1 MKDLKLS
8 TKIIVITGGA
18 GLIGKKF
25 AEALAIEGAKVII
38 TDVRLE
44 VAQKIAREL
53 NDFVGRDCGYALK
66 MDITSKESIITAIK
80 FIESEVGGID
90 ALVNNAYPRNKNYGR
105 CFEDVEYSDFCE
117 NVSLH
122 LGGYFLA
129 SQQFAIY
136 FNKKGKGHIV
146 NISSIYG
153 VVPPRFEVYDD
164 LEMTTPVEYAA
175 IKSALIHLNKYMLKY
190 YHGRGIRFNCISP
203 GGIANNQPNEFLSKY
218 NSFGNS
224 KGMLDPSDLS
234 GTLVFLLSDDS
245 KYINGQNIIVDDGW
259 GT

>member
-1 MKDLKLS
+1 MKLVSK
-8 TKIIVITGGA
+8 TVVITGGA
-18 GLIGKKF
+18 GLLGKKF
-25 AEALAIEGAKVII
+25 AEALALEGAKVVIADI
-38 TDVRLE
+38 RLE
-44 VAQKIAREL
+44 VAQELVSEL
-53 NDFVGRDCGYALK
+53 NDFVGSDSGYALK
-66 MDITSKESIITAIK
+66 MDITSKESILTAIQY
-80 FIESEVGGID
+80 IESEVGAID

-136 FNKKGKGHIV
+136 FKEKGKGHIV

-153 VVPPRFEVYDD
+153 IVSPRFEVYED

-190 YHGRGIRFNCISP
+190 FHGCGIRFNCISP
-203 GGIANNQPNEFLSKY
+203 GGIASDQPSEFLSKY

-245 KYINGQNIIVDDGW
+245 KYINGQNIVVDDGW
-259 GT
+259 ST